1 MAVPSIVTPPSA
13 PVVEVE
19 APIHAIEPAAPQPIN
34 PAPVQTPPVWAK
46 PQAQP
51 NGNRPYFFAQ
61 ATKGS
66 SPVEAPAPRWPRRSP
81 EPVASAQPGASKA
94 ALAVDDRP
102 ELESLSFPKDGLSRA
117 VAGIPQPARRDEV
130 GGHDDRRNGQTDPT
144 AAAQPERLRVLLV
157 DDNASVLRFLASA
170 FSSNH
175 CQVTTAATAEQ
186 ALEQLGDDPFH
197 LVVSDIKMPGLS
209 GLDLL
214 RAVKGRQPGT
224 PVVLIT
230 GVPSVNSAVFGL
242 RHGAYDYLPKPF
254 SVTEVKDLIQRL
266 RRDRAD
272 GNGNVNYPAGLTE
285 ELARRQAGVEAISR
299 IGEVALQGL
308 EPSVFAEKVLEYTMQ
323 SLRCDGAL
331 MLLRD
336 QAGQFNASRK
346 GEPSLVGQI
355 LALLHASFGDVV
367 KTAGRETLVLTKP
380 EHGFEGLAALV
391 PGVGD
396 AMGILCI
403 GRAADNGAFL
413 PDEKA
418 LLLGYAQTTAVALQK
433 ILPAR
438 ASRTEPDRHDRVVRD
453 RARVEGPVP
462 QGPLRA
468 RVAVLRRARDGHGRP
483 GGRRRPDE
491 PRRHAA
497 RPRQAGH
504 HGQHPPQAAAADRG
518 GVRADPHPSGGRRQD
533 PASRCDSSRARP
545 RRSATTTSATTAR
558 ATRTA

>member
-1 MAVPSIVTPPSA
+1 MEDQTPVTNG
-13 PVVEVE
+13 
-19 APIHAIEPAAPQPIN
+19 API
-34 PAPVQTPPVWAK
+34 
-46 PQAQP
+46 
-51 NGNRPYFFAQ
+51 
-61 ATKGS
+61 
-66 SPVEAPAPRWPRRSP
+66 
-81 EPVASAQPGASKA
+81 
-94 ALAVDDRP
+94 
-102 ELESLSFPKDGLSRA
+102 
-117 VAGIPQPARRDEV
+117 
-130 GGHDDRRNGQTDPT
+130 
-144 AAAQPERLRVLLV
+144 ERLRVLLV

-175 CQVTTAATAEQ
+175 CQVTPASTAEQ
-186 ALEQLGDDPFH
+186 ALEQLGDDPFD

-214 RAVKGRQPGT
+214 RAIKGKQPGT

-254 SVTEVKDLIQRL
+254 SVTEVKDLIHRL

-285 ELARRQAGVEAISR
+285 ELARRQGGVEAMSR

-308 EPSVFAEKVLEYTMQ
+308 EPSVFAEKVVEYTMQ

-336 QAGQFNASRK
+336 QGGQFNASRK

-355 LALLHASFGDVV
+355 LTLLHASFGDVV
-367 KTAGRETLVLTKP
+367 KTGGRETFVLTKP
-380 EHGFEGLAALV
+380 EHGFECLAALV

-403 GRAADNGAFL
+403 GRSAEHGAFL

-433 ILPAR
+433 LLLRENLEKNLIDTISSFVIALESKDPYLKGHSARVSLYSGELAMVMGVAPADVVMMSRAGMLHDLGKLVMLDNILRKPRQLTEEEFELVRSHPVVGDKILKPLRFLSCEAKAVRHHHERYDGKGYPDGLTGEDIPLIARVVTVADAFDAMTSDRPYRGKRPLEAALEEISRGARTQFDPVAADAFVKIPVARLELISRQFDLRPVETPA
-438 ASRTEPDRHDRVVRD
+438 ASRPP
-453 RARVEGPVP
+453 A
-462 QGPLRA
+462 
-468 RVAVLRRARDGHGRP
+468 DGK
-483 GGRRRPDE
+483 
-491 PRRHAA
+491 
-497 RPRQAGH
+497 
-504 HGQHPPQAAAADRG
+504 
-518 GVRADPHPSGGRRQD
+518 
-533 PASRCDSSRARP
+533 
-545 RRSATTTSATTAR
+545 
-558 ATRTA
+558 

>member
-1 MAVPSIVTPPSA
+1 MTA
-13 PVVEVE
+13 E
-19 APIHAIEPAAPQPIN
+19 
-34 PAPVQTPPVWAK
+34 
-46 PQAQP
+46 
-51 NGNRPYFFAQ
+51 
-61 ATKGS
+61 
-66 SPVEAPAPRWPRRSP
+66 
-81 EPVASAQPGASKA
+81 
-94 ALAVDDRP
+94 
-102 ELESLSFPKDGLSRA
+102 
-117 VAGIPQPARRDEV
+117 
-130 GGHDDRRNGQTDPT
+130 NGQTDPT
-144 AAAQPERLRVLLV
+144 AAAQSERLRVLLV

-175 CQVTTAATAEQ
+175 CQVTTASTAEQ
-186 ALEQLGDDPFH
+186 ALEQLGDDPYH

-214 RAVKGRQPGT
+214 RAVKGKQPGT

-308 EPSVFAEKVLEYTMQ
+308 EPSLFAEKVLEYTMQ

-367 KTAGRETLVLTKP
+367 KTGGRETLVLTKP
-380 EHGFEGLAALV
+380 GHGFEGLAALV

-396 AMGILCI
+396 AMGIFCI
-403 GRAADNGAFL
+403 GRAADHGAFL

-433 ILPAR
+433 LLLREHLERNLIDTISSFVIALESKDPYLKGHSARVSLYSGELATVMGVPAADVVLMSRAGMLHDLGKLVIMDNILRKPR
-438 ASRTEPDRHDRVVRD
+438 QLTEEEFELIRTHPVVGDKILRPLRFLACEAKAVRHHHERYDGKGYPDGLKGDDIPLIARVVTVADAFDAMTSD
-453 RARVEGPVP
+453 RPYRSKRPLATAMEEIVRGAGTQFDPVAADAFSTIPLARLE
-462 QGPLRA
+462 QISHHLDLRS
-468 RVAVLRRARDGHGRP
+468 VAVADATAFPLVEAR
-483 GGRRRPDE
+483 
-491 PRRHAA
+491 
-497 RPRQAGH
+497 
-504 HGQHPPQAAAADRG
+504 
-518 GVRADPHPSGGRRQD
+518 
-533 PASRCDSSRARP
+533 
-545 RRSATTTSATTAR
+545 
-558 ATRTA
+558 